1 MNRKGNVYVS
11 RLLPHPVMEK
21 LKEIC
26 DFEVNAEPRPATREE
41 LLRGVR
47 GRDAVL
53 CLLNDRIDAEVFD
66 AAGPQCRLFANYGV
80 GYNNIDVPEA
90 RKRGVWVT
98 NTPDV
103 LNLSLIHI

>member
-1 MNRKGNVYVS
+1 MENIKVVAE
-11 RLLPHPVMEK
+11 LL
-21 LKEIC
+21 
-26 DFEVNAEPRPATREE
+26 ATTREE

-80 GYNNIDVPEA
+80 GTEP
-90 RKRGVWVT
+90 
-98 NTPDV
+98 
-103 LNLSLIHI
+103 SLKLFR